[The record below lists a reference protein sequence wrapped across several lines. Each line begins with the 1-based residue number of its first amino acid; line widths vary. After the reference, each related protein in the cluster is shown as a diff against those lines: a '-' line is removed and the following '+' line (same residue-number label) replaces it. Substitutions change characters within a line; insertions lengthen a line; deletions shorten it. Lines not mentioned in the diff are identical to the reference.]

1 LSRIVTESNVRP
13 RSLFLFTTAL
23 SSALGEILTP
33 AIKDPNLVWI
43 WAAPAIV
50 LAAQT
55 VVFWVKYRKYDDDEF
70 MTEETAGYTPDASSA
85 ESVETFR
92 AKEGERL

>member
-1 LSRIVTESNVRP
+1 MHT

-50 LAAQT
+50 LAVQT
-55 VVFWVKYRKYDDDEF
+55 VVFWIKYRKYDDDEF
-70 MTEETAGYTPDASSA
+70 MTEETTEHTPVVSSA
-85 ESVETFR
+85 DSVETTR
-92 AKEGERL
+92 GKDDEKR

>member
-1 LSRIVTESNVRP
+1 MHT

-50 LAAQT
+50 LAVQT
-55 VVFWVKYRKYDDDEF
+55 VVFWIKYRKYDDDEF
-70 MTEETAGYTPDASSA
+70 MTEETVEHTPDTSSVD
-85 ESVETFR
+85 SVQTTRGKDDE
-92 AKEGERL
+92 KL

>member
-1 LSRIVTESNVRP
+1 MTNIHA

-43 WAAPAIV
+43 WASPAIV
-50 LAAQT
+50 LAVQT
-55 VVFWVKYRKYDDDEF
+55 VVFWIKYRKYDDDEF
-70 MTEETAGYTPDASSA
+70 MTEESA
-85 ESVETFR
+85 EHTTDVSSTASVKTKDGDKF
-92 AKEGERL
+92 

>member
-1 LSRIVTESNVRP
+1 
-13 RSLFLFTTAL
+13 
-23 SSALGEILTP
+23 LGEILTP

-55 VVFWVKYRKYDDDEF
+55 VVFWIKYRKYDDDEF
-70 MTEETAGYTPDASSA
+70 MTEEIADYAPDVSSK
-85 ESVETFR
+85 ESVNTTHG
-92 AKEGERL
+92 KDN

>member
-1 LSRIVTESNVRP
+1 MHA

-33 AIKDPNLVWI
+33 AIKDPNLIWI

-50 LAAQT
+50 LAVQT
-55 VVFWVKYRKYDDDEF
+55 VVFWMKYRKYDDDEF
-70 MTEETAGYTPDASSA
+70 MTEETAEHTPDVSSVNSLQTTRGKDD
-85 ESVETFR
+85 E
-92 AKEGERL
+92 KL